1 MHVRRALA
9 AQRSLGTPAV
19 LSHYSELARLGLPLY
34 GAPLSTVHLS
44 LVDRGWPRSSGDL
57 RLHRKPPLPLTPDGH
72 VPPALAVAQ
81 TAAWCG
87 PEGALV
93 AADAALRMELV
104 TPAGLAEAAEA
115 IHGRRGTAQVR
126 TVLDLADGRSQS
138 PGESRLR
145 YLFRLRGVSITP
157 QVRIDGPDGF
167 TAYSDLGIDGEMVL
181 VEFDGMVKYGRGR
194 DSVDGWPSGAE
205 ALAAEKIR
213 EDGLR
218 DLGYEVVRVVWAE
231 LSRPREIWSRTDRAV
246 QRARRRHSHPA
257 AV

>member
-19 LSHYSELARLGLPLY
+19 LSHYSELTRLGLPLY

-44 LVDRGWPRSSGDL
+44 LVDCGWPRSSGDL

-72 VPPALAVAQ
+72 VCPALAVVQ
-81 TAAWCG
+81 TTAWCG

-93 AADAALRMELV
+93 TADAALRTEVV

-126 TVLDLADGRSQS
+126 MVLD
-138 PGESRLR
+138 
-145 YLFRLRGVSITP
+145 
-157 QVRIDGPDGF
+157 
-167 TAYSDLGIDGEMVL
+167 
-181 VEFDGMVKYGRGR
+181 
-194 DSVDGWPSGAE
+194 
-205 ALAAEKIR
+205 LAAEKIR

-218 DLGYEVVRVVWAE
+218 DLGYEVVRVVWAD
-231 LSRPREIWSRTDRAV
+231 LSWPREIWSRTDRAV